1 MEIMEFIKIWGM
13 PGVFVFVSLYLG
25 KFFLDKFEADIT
37 AKMQLAAA
45 LLALTDAIKSRH
57 EMFEKIEK
65 SFDRVER
72 VLEGCEGRRNV

>member
-1 MEIMEFIKIWGM
+1 MDVLEFAKLWGM
-13 PGVFVFVSLYLG
+13 PGVFVFMFLYLG

-45 LLALTDAIKSRH
+45 LSALTDAIKSRH
-57 EMFEKIEK
+57 EMFEKVEK
-65 SFDRVER
+65 SFERVER